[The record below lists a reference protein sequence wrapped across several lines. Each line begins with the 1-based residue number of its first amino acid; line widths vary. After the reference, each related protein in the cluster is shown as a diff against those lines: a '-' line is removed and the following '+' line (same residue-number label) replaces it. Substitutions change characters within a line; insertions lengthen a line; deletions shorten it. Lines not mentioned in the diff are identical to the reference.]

1 MERQHRWLV
10 GVLAGV
16 AFGGGVSALGAGVAF
31 AASVAFVWCVGVAL
45 ALRLNRY
52 ASDAGTFAVA
62 RWSGLASLVM
72 LVPAMFG
79 LLELPVSADLRL
91 ALGLLVVGTGF
102 AGTQVGVATMVEREK
117 EREEGSVSGGMT
129 DATSASASDGA
140 GNGD

>member
-10 GVLAGV
+10 GVLAGAV
-16 AFGGGVSALGAGVAF
+16 LAGGVSLLGAGVAL
-31 AASVAFVWCVGVAL
+31 AGSVAFVWCVGVAL

-52 ASDAGTFAVA
+52 TSDATGFDAA

-102 AGTQVGVATMVEREK
+102 AGTQVGVATMVQRQK
-117 EREEGSVSGGMT
+117 ERGEGSVSSGSA
-129 DATSASASDGA
+129 DATTASASDGA
-140 GNGD
+140 GTRD